1 MDCGHDVMR
10 NRTLTPALGVALLV
24 AVFAPMISGNASMVD
39 TAIVIAIYA
48 LIALS
53 VGVTYGMTGLLSVA
67 QASLAAVGAYVTA
80 ILTSSIGWS
89 AWLTAPLAIMV
100 PAAFAYPFAR
110 VVTRLSPLALAIAT
124 LMFGYAFDIAVREG
138 GDLTGGYIGLS
149 GIPSVPGFESPM
161 AFYALAWALVV
172 LAIAAYALVGRSH
185 IGSALRTIRNDAL
198 RASADGIDVPHMR
211 SVSMAIGGAM
221 AGAAGWLYAH
231 HLTYLGPES
240 LSPALS
246 LSALLMAVVGGV
258 RSYIG
263 PILGAVLLTLVYKF
277 IPGQEVV
284 GIFYGGALVICLLV
298 APEGLMGLAARAWR
312 RASSRSL
319 GDAAKRVDK
328 VPQPAVA
335 GGDRR

>member
-1 MDCGHDVMR
+1 MKNQTWV
-10 NRTLTPALGVALLV
+10 PAFIVALIVV
-24 AVFAPMISGNASMVD
+24 AVAPMIAGNASMTD

-67 QASLAAVGAYVTA
+67 QASLAAVGAYATA
-80 ILTSSIGWS
+80 ILTAQFDWS
-89 AWLTAPLAIMV
+89 PWLTAPVAIAL

-138 GDLTGGYIGLS
+138 GDLTGGYIGIS
-149 GIPSVPGFESPM
+149 GIPHVPGVSSPM
-161 AFYALAWALVV
+161 AFYALAWTLVV
-172 LAIAAYALVGRSH
+172 VSVALYAIVARSH
-185 IGSALRTIRNDAL
+185 IGAALRTIRNDAL
-198 RASADGIDVPHMR
+198 RASADGIDVPHLR
-211 SVSMAIGGAM
+211 SVAMAMGGAL

-231 HLTYLGPES
+231 HLSYLGPES

-258 RSYIG
+258 RSVVG
-263 PILGAVLLTLVYKF
+263 PIVGAVLLTLVYKF

-298 APEGLMGLAARAWR
+298 APEGLMGFI
-312 RASSRSL
+312 RSL
-319 GDAAKRVDK
+319 WHRVRPASKPVADGSARVDK
-328 VPQPAVA
+328 VRQSIAT
-335 GGDRR
+335 GGNRT

>member
-1 MDCGHDVMR
+1 MSTTKSI
-10 NRTLTPALGVALLV
+10 TLAPALGLALLC
-24 AVFAPMISGNASMVD
+24 AAIAPMIAGDAALLD
-39 TAIVIAIYA
+39 TAIVIAIYS

-53 VGVTYGMTGLLSVA
+53 VGITYGMTGLLSVA

-80 ILTSSIGWS
+80 ILTASFDWS
-89 AWLTAPLAIMV
+89 PWQSAPLAVLV
-100 PAAFAYPFAR
+100 PALFAYPFAR

-149 GIPSVPGFESPM
+149 GLPQVPGFETPM
-161 AFYALAWALVV
+161 AYYALAWALVV
-172 LAIAAYALVGRSH
+172 VTVAAYAVIGRSH
-185 IGSALRTIRNDAL
+185 IGAALRTIRNDAL
-198 RASADGIDVPHMR
+198 RASADGIDVPHLR
-211 SVSMAIGGAM
+211 SVSMAIGAAF

-258 RSYIG
+258 RSVLG

-284 GIFYGGALVICLLV
+284 GIFYGSALVFCLLV
-298 APEGLMGLAARAWR
+298 APEGLMGLAARWWER
-312 RASSRSL
+312 GRAARKRL
-319 GDAAKRVDK
+319 QQAATLADEVA
-328 VPQPAVA
+328 QPVVA
-335 GGDRR
+335 GGERP

>member
-1 MDCGHDVMR
+1 MTAMKT
-10 NRTLTPALGVALLV
+10 RTLAPAIGLALLV
-24 AVFAPMISGNASMVD
+24 AAVAPTIAGNASMTD
-39 TAIVIAIYA
+39 TGIVIAIYA

-80 ILTSSIGWS
+80 ILTANFGWS
-89 AWLTAPLAIMV
+89 PWLTAPLAIAL

-138 GDLTGGYIGLS
+138 GDLTGGYIGIS
-149 GIPSVPGFESPM
+149 GIPQVPGFERPL
-161 AFYALAWALVV
+161 AYYALAWALVV
-172 LAIAAYALVGRSH
+172 LGVAAYAVIRHSH
-185 IGSALRTIRNDAL
+185 IGAALRTIRNDAL
-198 RASADGIDVPHMR
+198 RASADGIDVPHLR
-211 SVSMAIGGAM
+211 SVSMAIGGVL

-231 HLTYLGPES
+231 HLTYLGPDS

-258 RSYIG
+258 RSVLG
-263 PILGAVLLTLVYKF
+263 PILGAALLTLVYKF

-298 APEGLMGLAARAWR
+298 APEGLMGLWARLWDRGR
-312 RASSRSL
+312 RAT
-319 GDAAKRVDK
+319 GGMGKGGK
-328 VPQPAVA
+328 PVPVPLVA

>member
-1 MDCGHDVMR
+1 MKTK
-10 NRTLTPALGVALLV
+10 TLTPALGVALLV
-24 AVFAPMISGNASMVD
+24 AAVAPMISGNASMID

-53 VGVTYGMTGLLSVA
+53 VGITYGMTGLLSVA
-67 QASLAAVGAYVTA
+67 QASLAAAGAYVTA
-80 ILTSSIGWS
+80 ILTSTYGWS
-89 AWLTAPLAIMV
+89 AWMTAPLAIV
-100 PAAFAYPFAR
+100 LPAAFAYPFAR

-124 LMFGYAFDIAVREG
+124 LMFGYGFDIAVREG
-138 GDLTGGYIGLS
+138 GNLTGGYIGLS
-149 GIPSVPGFESPM
+149 GIPSVPGVESPV
-161 AFYALAWALVV
+161 AFYALAWVLVV
-172 LAIAAYALVGRSH
+172 LAVAAYALIGQSH

-298 APEGLMGLAARAWR
+298 APDGLMGLAGQSGR
-312 RASSRSL
+312 RLAS
-319 GDAAKRVDK
+319 KRLHGPRNKLVDK
-328 VPQPAVA
+328 LPQPAVA
-335 GGDRR
+335 GGDRP